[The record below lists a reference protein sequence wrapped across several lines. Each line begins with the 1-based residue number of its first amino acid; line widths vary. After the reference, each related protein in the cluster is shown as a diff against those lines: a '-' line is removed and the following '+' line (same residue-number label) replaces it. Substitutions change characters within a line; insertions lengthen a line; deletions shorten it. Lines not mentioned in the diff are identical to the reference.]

1 MVSFPKVGTRRFAM
15 TDKPIV
21 VATDLQARS
30 DRAIDRG
37 LMLGSETGKPV
48 VVVHVLPSDRSE
60 GEERA

>member
-1 MVSFPKVGTRRFAM
+1 M